1 MPSLRFTRVL
11 LIPMALFLCAACVTT
26 TIDGRP
32 VDEDRTNQIIQNEA
46 KRRLDEMKYM
56 SGRELVDNCI
66 RLAAIGP
73 EVMRAGQVAQA

>member
-32 VDEDRTNQIIQNEA
+32 THGDLDGRDGTSIAWADRVEIPEA
-46 KRRLDEMKYM
+46 PSIE
-56 SGRELVDNCI
+56 
-66 RLAAIGP
+66 
-73 EVMRAGQVAQA
+73 